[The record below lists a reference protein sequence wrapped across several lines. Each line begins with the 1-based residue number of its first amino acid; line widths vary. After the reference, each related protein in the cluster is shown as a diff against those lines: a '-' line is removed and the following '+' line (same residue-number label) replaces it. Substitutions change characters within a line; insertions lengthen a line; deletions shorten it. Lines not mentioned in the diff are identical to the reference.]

1 MPVYA
6 RLSKNNNQKSTQ
18 YGKWYGR
25 AVHLGTIDTDG
36 IAELVQRNCS
46 MKKSDV
52 KAVIEEMIEV
62 MTDAL
67 QSSKRVK
74 LNGFGTFKLGI
85 VTKPADTAAEFT
97 ISENVV
103 NSKVLFQPQ
112 LKISSDGVRTKTFLA
127 GVKVELLPDN
137 GAEEEETESE
147 G

>member
-1 MPVYA
+1 
-6 RLSKNNNQKSTQ
+6 
-18 YGKWYGR
+18 
-25 AVHLGTIDTDG
+25 
-36 IAELVQRNCS
+36 

-137 GAEEEETESE
+137 GAEEEKTEGE
-147 G
+147 GE